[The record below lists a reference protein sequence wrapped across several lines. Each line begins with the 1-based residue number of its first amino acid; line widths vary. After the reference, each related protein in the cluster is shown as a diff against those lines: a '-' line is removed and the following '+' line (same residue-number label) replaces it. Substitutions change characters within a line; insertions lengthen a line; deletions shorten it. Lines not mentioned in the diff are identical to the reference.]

1 MTPSVD
7 TSFVDPAHVDASHI
21 EILTIGFDA
30 HEPPEAHGL
39 RRDGVRLM
47 VSISGRD
54 PVHVRFTDLPRF
66 LAPGDLLV
74 ANTSA
79 TVPAS
84 LACETPD
91 GRPLR
96 LHVSSPLPGD
106 LWLMEAREPAGA
118 ASTPFSG
125 DLEGCTLTLPDG
137 GAATLLRR
145 YTGSQRLWIAT
156 LQIGSPLVEY
166 LARWGRPIRY
176 AYVTEEWPIDA
187 YQTVYAT
194 EPGSAEMPSAGR
206 PFTPEVITSLVAR
219 GVSLAP
225 LVLHTGVSSLEGDER
240 PYPEPYSV
248 PIDTARRV
256 NETRGAGGRVI
267 AIGTTVVRALET
279 VTDSAGT
286 VHPGAG
292 WTDVVVTPQHRAAAV
307 DGLLT
312 GFHEPASSHMWVLE
326 AVAGRDALQRAYAA
340 AHEHG
345 YRWHEFGDSHL
356 ILRDHA

>member
-7 TSFVDPAHVDASHI
+7 ASHVDPAQVDAPHI
-21 EILTIGFDA
+21 EVLTIGFDA

-47 VSISGRD
+47 VSMPGRD
-54 PVHVRFTDLPRF
+54 PVHARFTDLPRF
-66 LAPGDLLV
+66 LAPGDL
-74 ANTSA
+74 
-79 TVPAS
+79 
-84 LACETPD
+84 
-91 GRPLR
+91 
-96 LHVSSPLPGD
+96 
-106 LWLMEAREPAGA
+106 WLMEAREAAGA

-137 GAATLLRR
+137 GTATLLRR

-256 NETRGAGGRVI
+256 NETRGADGRVI

-340 AHEHG
+340 AHEHR

-356 ILRDHA
+356 ILRDHG

>member
-7 TSFVDPAHVDASHI
+7 AAHIDGLAVDA
-21 EILTIGFDA
+21 LAVGLDA
-30 HEPPEAHGL
+30 HEPPEARGL

-47 VSISGRD
+47 VSQPGQD
-54 PVHVRFTDLPRF
+54 PVHARFTDLPQF
-66 LAPGDLLV
+66 LAAGDLLV

-84 LACETPD
+84 LVCETPD
-91 GRPLR
+91 GRTLR

-106 LWLMEAREPAGA
+106 LWLVEAREPAGP
-118 ASTPFSG
+118 ASTPFNG
-125 DLEGCTLTLPDG
+125 DLQGCTLTLPAG
-137 GAATLLRR
+137 GTATLLRR
-145 YTGSQRLWIAT
+145 YAASQRLWIAT
-156 LQIGSPLVEY
+156 LQVASSLVDY

-176 AYVTEEWPIDA
+176 AYVSEEWPIDA

-206 PFTPEVITSLVAR
+206 PFTPEVITALVAR
-219 GVSLAP
+219 GVGLAP

-248 PIDTARRV
+248 PVDTARRI

-279 VTDSAGT
+279 VTDRSGT

-292 WTDVVVTPQHRAAAV
+292 WTDVVVTPQDRAAAV

-312 GFHEPASSHMWVLE
+312 GFHEPASSHLWVLE

-340 AHEHG
+340 AREHG

-356 ILRDHA
+356 IFRAHG